1 MHGIQNFFGPE
12 MVVSASTNQVWT
24 KITIGSY
31 AHVFPI
37 QNQIQAV
44 WYIYSM
50 SSICG
55 EFKFASENNYRKFL
69 ETMGAPSGM
78 IDNIMASLE
87 NVINQI
93 F

>member
-1 MHGIQNFFGPE
+1 M
-12 MVVSASTNQVWT
+12 A
-24 KITIGSY
+24 
-31 AHVFPI
+31 
-37 QNQIQAV
+37 
-44 WYIYSM
+44 
-50 SSICG
+50 SICG

-69 ETMGAPSGM
+69 ETMGAPSAM

>member
-1 MHGIQNFFGPE
+1 MSPQIYSEIKWPL
-12 MVVSASTNQVWT
+12 VTN
-24 KITIGSY
+24 KI
-31 AHVFPI
+31 
-37 QNQIQAV
+37 
-44 WYIYSM
+44 YIYNM
-50 SSICG
+50 ASICG

-69 ETMGAPSGM
+69 ETMGAPSGL